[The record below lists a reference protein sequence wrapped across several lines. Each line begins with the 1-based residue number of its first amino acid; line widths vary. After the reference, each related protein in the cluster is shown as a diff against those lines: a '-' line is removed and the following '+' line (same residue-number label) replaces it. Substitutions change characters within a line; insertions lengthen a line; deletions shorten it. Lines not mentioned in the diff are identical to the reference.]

1 MTKSESPTVDRSTPS
16 GPERTTVD
24 RAGALSSDPSNRV
37 AVRTQGLDVR
47 FHTGR
52 SDVVALQDINL
63 QINRG
68 EFVSLLGPSG
78 CGKSTLLRIISDLVQ
93 PTAGSISVL
102 GGSPALARRQRRFGF
117 VFQDAALLP
126 WRSALK
132 NVELPLEFRKP
143 GGHPGEQL
151 SARDALELVGLA
163 GREESYPHQLSG
175 GMRQR
180 VSIARALVSR
190 PEILLMDEPF
200 GALDEI
206 TRDRLNEE
214 LRRIWQQTGI
224 TIVFVTHSIAEA
236 AFLSERVVVMSASP
250 GSVHAEVDV
259 PLGGQRDRSVR
270 ETPEFGRLITELR
283 RLLEGRGQSTAA
295 H

>member
-1 MTKSESPTVDRSTPS
+1 MTKPESRTMDRSTTDS
-16 GPERTTVD
+16 AQATLGSLRTSAAD
-24 RAGALSSDPSNRV
+24 SSDRV

-63 QINRG
+63 QINCG

-78 CGKSTLLRIISDLVQ
+78 CGKSTLLRIVSDLVQ
-93 PTAGSISVL
+93 PTAGSITVL
-102 GGSPALARRQRRFGF
+102 GGSPAQARRQRRFGF

-132 NVELPLEFRKP
+132 NVELPLEFRKQE
-143 GGHPGEQL
+143 GGTGERL
-151 SARDALELVGLA
+151 SARDALDLVGLS
-163 GREESYPHQLSG
+163 GREDAFPHQLSG

-224 TIVFVTHSIAEA
+224 TILFVTHSIAEA

-250 GSVHAEVDV
+250 GSVHAEIDV
-259 PLGGQRDRSVR
+259 PLGAQRDRSVR

-283 RLLEGRGQSTAA
+283 RLLEGRDQSAAA

>member
-1 MTKSESPTVDRSTPS
+1 MT
-16 GPERTTVD
+16 
-24 RAGALSSDPSNRV
+24 SSDSRTLARSAAEPRSGGDLQGASAPSEV
-37 AVRTQGLDVR
+37 AVRTEGLGIR
-47 FHTGR
+47 FTTGR
-52 SDVVALQDINL
+52 SDVVALDDINL
-63 QINRG
+63 QINCG

-93 PTAGSISVL
+93 PTSGTISVL
-102 GGSPALARRQRRFGF
+102 GGSPERARKQRRFGF

-132 NVELPLEFRKP
+132 NVELPLEFRQQDS
-143 GGHPGEQL
+143 GRAQSL
-151 SARDALELVGLA
+151 SAREALELVGLS
-163 GREESYPHQLSG
+163 GREDAYPHQLSG

-250 GSVHAEVDV
+250 GNVHAEVAV
-259 PLGGQRDRSVR
+259 PLGAKRDRTLR
-270 ETPEFGRLITELR
+270 EAPEFGRLITELR
-283 RLLEGRGQSTAA
+283 RLLEGPTSQAA
-295 H
+295 SH